1 MIETRERVSDTPWAV
16 AEWPIAAPY
25 LRALKDMGL
34 TDVQIAR
41 YFHVEAESVAELR
54 DTHHVEG
61 VRDDGKRAR
70 A

>member
-1 MIETRERVSDTPWAV
+1 MGETSEQVAV
-16 AEWPIAAPY
+16 PGAAAEWPIAAPY

-54 DTHHVEG
+54 DTHHVDG
-61 VRDDGKRAR
+61 LSDDGKWRQA
-70 A
+70 